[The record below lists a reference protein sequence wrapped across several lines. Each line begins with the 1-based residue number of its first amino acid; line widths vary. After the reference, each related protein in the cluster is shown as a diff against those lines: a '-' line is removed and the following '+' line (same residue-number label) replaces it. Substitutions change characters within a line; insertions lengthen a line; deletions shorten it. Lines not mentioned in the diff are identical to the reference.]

1 MENEFIIFLDI
12 DGVLNSFKSAK
23 EHKSYEVLDS
33 SAIACLDAIIE
44 HCQAKV
50 VISSSWRIIQTLDSM
65 IKKLDESGMQNS
77 DKVIDITPSLQT
89 RKRQDEILKWRE
101 DNSHKG
107 MYLILDDGV
116 QDLQDLRAHL
126 IKTTFAK
133 GLLPWH
139 IDDAIRRVKIMIKNP
154 KLFRI

>member
-33 SAIACLDAIIE
+33 SAIDCLDAIIE

-50 VISSSWRIIQTLDSM
+50 VISSSWRKIHTLDS
-65 IKKLDESGMQNS
+65 IIERLEEYGFQNS
-77 DKVIDITPSLQT
+77 DKVIDITPSLPSGE
-89 RKRQDEILKWRE
+89 RQDEILKWRE

-107 MYLILDDGV
+107 MYLIIDDDV
-116 QDLQDLRAHL
+116 QDLQNLRPHL

-154 KLFRI
+154 KLFKI